1 MPEDGP
7 ATPEPSS
14 PPKFPWLRPGD
25 KLFVAGDEWWLNAH
39 LDFEHPNF
47 VFYCPGYRRAA
58 ESLIEV
64 VSEDENL
71 LDFCI
76 YPIVFLYRHYV
87 ELRLKETIL
96 YARRLLNQEACI
108 PNHHDLFR
116 LWQER
121 KQLLLQAKLFPPE
134 DEEAIAEGLIKE
146 LADADPK
153 SFAFRYPVD
162 TKGAPAL
169 PNIRLI
175 SVKILRDTME
185 RLGNFLDA
193 RAEYVLIAL
202 QTQLDMASDWY

>member
-1 MPEDGP
+1 MPDDSP
-7 ATPEPSS
+7 TSPEPSS
-14 PPKFPWLRPGD
+14 AAEVPWLRTGD
-25 KLFVAGDEWWLNAH
+25 KLFVAGEEWRFNAR
-39 LDFEHPNF
+39 LECERPNYDY
-47 VFYCPGYRRAA
+47 YCLGYRKAA
-58 ESLIEV
+58 ESLIDLA
-64 VSEDENL
+64 SEDENL

-108 PNHHDLFR
+108 PTHHELLS

-121 KQLLLQAKLFPPE
+121 KQLMSQAKVCPPE

-146 LADADPK
+146 LAAADPK

-162 TKGAPAL
+162 KEGTPAL
-169 PNIRLI
+169 PNIRLL

-185 RLGNFLDA
+185 RLGNYLDA
-193 RAEYVLIAL
+193 GAEYLLIGL
-202 QTQLDMASDWY
+202 QTRQEMASDWY